1 MRPLFD
7 HIAHERM
14 SLLLEAAEDV
24 LIDEGVC
31 TREDALEYLTAL
43 YIAETGKFL
52 GGGSCYLQTEE
63 RVAGWLFIQTITSH
77 PKTKKYRKFAIE
89 LGRHIATHTPLY
101 FPRYFEVLT
110 KAYIE
115 VLRTVEDLTA
125 VMSDGVILL
134 AAGTLPGLRT
144 DLRREFKRRG
154 LAYDKALVPDDVLEG
169 RMTRDRV
176 RPAQIAGWPATR

>member
-24 LIDEGVC
+24 LIDEGIC

-63 RVAGWLFIQTITSH
+63 RVAGWLFIQGTS
-77 PKTKKYRKFAIE
+77 
-89 LGRHIATHTPLY
+89 
-101 FPRYFEVLT
+101 
-110 KAYIE
+110 
-115 VLRTVEDLTA
+115 D
-125 VMSDGVILL
+125 
-134 AAGTLPGLRT
+134 
-144 DLRREFKRRG
+144 
-154 LAYDKALVPDDVLEG
+154 
-169 RMTRDRV
+169 
-176 RPAQIAGWPATR
+176 